1 LRPCVYK
8 TGGIVP
14 SVQPGSTRNSQPA
27 QAVSFFS
34 LRRLHL
40 LVKPFEKLPYCRFG
54 E

>member
-1 LRPCVYK
+1 LEQRVYA
-8 TGGIVP
+8 TEGIVP
-14 SVQPGSTRNSQPA
+14 ALSYGSTRNSQPA

-40 LVKPFEKLPYCRFG
+40 LVKPFEELRYGGFG